1 MPTQADHSGHSG
13 HGWLNVCTLAPLK
26 VCALALVLGA
36 GAVAMQLVVG
46 LACEVPP
53 PPLLSGIDPAACPA
67 GYFGSSH
74 ERKGPAQVSQVGRK
88 FANPTL

>member
-46 LACEVPP
+46 LACEVPA
-53 PPLLSGIDPAACPA
+53 PPLLSPPRR
-67 GYFGSSH
+67 SPPLPSL
-74 ERKGPAQVSQVGRK
+74 PS
-88 FANPTL
+88 PL